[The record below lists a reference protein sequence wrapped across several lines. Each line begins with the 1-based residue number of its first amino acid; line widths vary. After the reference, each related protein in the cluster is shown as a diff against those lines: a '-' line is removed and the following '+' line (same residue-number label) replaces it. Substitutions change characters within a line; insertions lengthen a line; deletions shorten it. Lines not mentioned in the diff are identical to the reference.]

1 MFWYKTAEARMAV
14 QQTVYSSEVDQV
26 YLNTHSF
33 CIVSFTFLF
42 WTKSQSTEEQA
53 VETAWVQQH
62 HSVEQTTTL
71 IAYMM
76 LCGASVWCVMFICCL
91 CLFGNYTCEDWY
103 LIYYRPNLQV
113 CSRWVSFRIFFVQSW
128 TANIDKL
135 AIQFQLYRAESQQ
148 LLP

>member
-1 MFWYKTAEARMAV
+1 MAV

-76 LCGASVWCVMFICCL
+76 LCGASVWCVMFI
-91 CLFGNYTCEDWY
+91 
-103 LIYYRPNLQV
+103 
-113 CSRWVSFRIFFVQSW
+113 
-128 TANIDKL
+128 
-135 AIQFQLYRAESQQ
+135 
-148 LLP
+148 